1 MVVNFRYIFK
11 LNLEMSRSGH
21 KEQPL
26 KQDTKRHNKA
36 LATDVIIGQVNLTYG
51 H

>member
-1 MVVNFRYIFK
+1 MLVNFSCIFK

-26 KQDTKRHNKA
+26 KQATKRHNKA
-36 LATDVIIGQVNLTYG
+36 LTIDIIREVKLTYG
-51 H
+51 K

>member
-1 MVVNFRYIFK
+1 MLLNFSYIFK

-26 KQDTKRHNKA
+26 KQDAKRHNKA
-36 LATDVIIGQVNLTYG
+36 LAIDVIIG
-51 H
+51 